1 MQTTTPLLN
10 ATLIALNAT
19 TTDAAP
25 SSQAATILVWV
36 LISVI
41 VAAIIAASAIA
52 GRRQTRCI

>member
-25 SSQAATILVWV
+25 SSQEATILVWV